1 MYNNITLKD
10 FIDDLA
16 SSSPAPGGGAAGAY
30 AAAIAAALASMVA
43 NLTVN
48 KKKYLDYKGT
58 MEEVISY
65 TKSMKLDLMDLISE
79 DIAVFNE
86 VMKAYK
92 LPKDTDENKKVRK
105 DAIQQ
110 ALKKAT
116 QTPMKLCEIT
126 KDLFEHI
133 ETVAKY
139 GNKNAV
145 SDAASANELAYAAF
159 NIGLYN
165 VMINLNSIK
174 DEEFVTKNKATIQE
188 YQPYVDDM
196 YLKIKEISTKGL

>member
-1 MYNNITLKD
+1 MYNKVTLKD
-10 FIDDLA
+10 FVDDLA

-30 AAAIAAALASMVA
+30 AAAIAAALTSMVA

-48 KKKYLDYKGT
+48 KKKYLDYQGM
-58 MEEVISY
+58 MEEIISY
-65 TKSMKLDLMDLISE
+65 TKTMQLDLMDLISQ

-92 LPKDTDENKKVRK
+92 LPKSTDEEKAERK
-105 DAIQQ
+105 AKIQE

-116 QTPMKLCEIT
+116 ETPMKLCEIT
-126 KDLFEHI
+126 KNLFQYI
-133 ETVAKY
+133 ESAAKY

-145 SDAASANELAYAAF
+145 SDAASANELAYATF

-174 DEEFVTKNKATIQE
+174 DEEFVEKNKKIVDE
-188 YQPYVDDM
+188 YKAYVEEN
-196 YLKIKEISTKGL
+196 YKKIKEISTRGL

>member
-1 MYNNITLKD
+1 MYNKITLKD
-10 FIDDLA
+10 FVDDLA

-30 AAAIAAALASMVA
+30 AAAIAAALTSMVA

-48 KKKYLDYKGT
+48 KKKYLDYQGT
-58 MEEVISY
+58 MEEIISY
-65 TKSMKLDLMDLISE
+65 TKIMQLDLMDLISE

-92 LPKDTDENKKVRK
+92 LPKSTDEEKAERK
-105 DAIQQ
+105 AKIQE

-116 QTPMKLCEIT
+116 ETPMRLCEIT
-126 KDLFEHI
+126 KNLFQYI
-133 ETVAKY
+133 ESAAKY

-145 SDAASANELAYAAF
+145 SDAASANELAYATF

-174 DEEFVTKNKATIQE
+174 DEKFVEKNKKIVDE
-188 YQPYVDDM
+188 YKAYVEEN
-196 YLKIKEISTKGL
+196 YKKIKEISTKGL

>member
-1 MYNNITLKD
+1 MYNKITLKD
-10 FIDDLA
+10 FVDDLA

-30 AAAIAAALASMVA
+30 AAAIAAALTSMVA

-48 KKKYLDYKGT
+48 KKKYLDYQGT
-58 MEEVISY
+58 MEEIISY
-65 TKSMKLDLMDLISE
+65 TKTMQLDLMDLISQ

-92 LPKDTDENKKVRK
+92 LPKSTDEEKAERK
-105 DAIQQ
+105 AKIQE

-116 QTPMKLCEIT
+116 ETPMKLCEIT
-126 KDLFEHI
+126 KNLFQYI
-133 ETVAKY
+133 ESAAKY

-145 SDAASANELAYAAF
+145 SDAASANELAYATF

-174 DEEFVTKNKATIQE
+174 DEEFVEKNKKIVDE
-188 YQPYVDDM
+188 YKTYVEE
-196 YLKIKEISTKGL
+196 YYKKIKEISTRGL